1 MKKLTEEERAELEEQ
16 KREERIRKR
25 RARLEKHAVDCPHCG
40 KSVLD
45 HMTKCPYCEGEL
57 TPRGY
62 RPADEA
68 KMKKIKS
75 VLFAVGLVIAVAVVI
90 TVLSL
95 RG

>member
-1 MKKLTEEERAELEEQ
+1 MKKLTEEERAAIEEQ

-57 TPRGY
+57 KPRGY
-62 RPADEA
+62 SPADEA

-75 VLFAVGLVIAVAVVI
+75 VLFVVGLVVAVAVVI
-90 TVLSL
+90 TALSL

>member
-1 MKKLTEEERAELEEQ
+1 MKKLTEEERAALEEQ

-45 HMTKCPYCEGEL
+45 HMTKCPYCEGGL

-62 RPADEA
+62 RPVDEA

-75 VLFAVGLVIAVAVVI
+75 VAFIVGLVIAAAVII
-90 TVLSL
+90 TVFAL